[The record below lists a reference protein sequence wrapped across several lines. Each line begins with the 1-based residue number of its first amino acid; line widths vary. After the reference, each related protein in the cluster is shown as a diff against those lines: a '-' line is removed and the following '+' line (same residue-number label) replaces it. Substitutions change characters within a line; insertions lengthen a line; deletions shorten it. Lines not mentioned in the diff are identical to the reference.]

1 MNDLISSVYLEI
13 NKKYSYTE
21 NTDDTLV
28 VTEQSSTD
36 SGGSSIRVNIRWAVT
51 DAHVAYKMQQNNI
64 LPKHLLGQ
72 TYYVYPLIYFISSL
86 RCSCR
91 NIGQPN
97 DISTPTPDDT
107 IVVVPN
113 GNTLTR
119 ALENVCPT
127 ELHQL
132 CMPI

>member
-1 MNDLISSVYLEI
+1 MNELISSVYLEI
-13 NKKYSYTE
+13 NNKYSYTE
-21 NTDDTLV
+21 NTDDTLI

-51 DAHVAYKMQQNNI
+51 DAHVAYKMQQNNV

-72 TYYVYPLIYFISSL
+72 TYYVYPLIYFMSCL
-86 RCSCR
+86 RCSWR

-107 IVVVPN
+107 IVVVPMA
-113 GNTLTR
+113 T
-119 ALENVCPT
+119 P
-127 ELHQL
+127 
-132 CMPI
+132 